1 MPKLTPSENKLLE
14 LIANAGGTYCP
25 GADVKGSSELHRI
38 VRRLERKGLLLV
50 EQTDDG
56 FRYSLVEALHG

>member
-14 LIANAGGTYCP
+14 LIGNAGGSYCP
-25 GADVKGSSELHRI
+25 GAVATISSATHKLI
-38 VRRLERKGLLLV
+38 RRLQRQGVIIV

-56 FRYSLVEALHG
+56 FRYSLTEALHG